1 MQSEIKQLIKHL
13 FLNEVMTKIDEA
25 YIQLK

>member
-1 MQSEIKQLIKHL
+1 MQSEIKQLIKQL
-13 FLNEVMTKIDEA
+13 FSNEVMTKIDEA